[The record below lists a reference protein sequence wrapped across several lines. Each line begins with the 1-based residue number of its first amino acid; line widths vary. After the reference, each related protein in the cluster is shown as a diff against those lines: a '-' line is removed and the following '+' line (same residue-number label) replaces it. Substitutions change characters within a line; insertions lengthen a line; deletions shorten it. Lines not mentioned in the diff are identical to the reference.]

1 MNRRSGSAP
10 KRPAKIVGM
19 GKVVAV
25 VNQKGGVGKTS
36 VTLGLASAARAK
48 GHRALVVDLDPQG
61 ASTWVLGVDADR
73 VKRTAADALASG
85 RNGALRDVVMGSEW
99 GHLVDVAPSGPA
111 LQQHE
116 TSSRSGLETLL
127 SGRSSGRLRR
137 GLEGV
142 SRGYGVVL
150 VDCPPSLG
158 ELTTNALAAA
168 DYALLV
174 VEPTALSL
182 RGVEPVADLI
192 ETVWGRDN
200 RRLDLAG
207 VIVNRMPARG
217 ADATIRYEE
226 LARTVGESAVW
237 EPAIP
242 QRIVVAEAASA
253 RRPIHDLGSRARD
266 VATAFDAL
274 YGQLWQLIKP
284 TRV

>member
-1 MNRRSGSAP
+1 
-10 KRPAKIVGM
+10 M

-36 VTLGLASAARAK
+36 VTLGLASAARAR
-48 GHRALVVDLDPQG
+48 GHQVLVVDLDPQG
-61 ASTWVLGVDADR
+61 ASTWVLGLDAER
-73 VKRTAADALASG
+73 IRRTAADALASG
-85 RNGALRDVVMGSEW
+85 RNGALRDVVVGSEW
-99 GHLVDVAPSGPA
+99 GHLVHVAPSAPA
-111 LQQHE
+111 LQHHE

-127 SGRSSGRLRR
+127 SGKSSVRLRKA
-137 GLEGV
+137 LDGV
-142 SRGYGVVL
+142 QRGYGVVL

-168 DYALLV
+168 DQALLV

-200 RRLDLAG
+200 SRLDLAG

-217 ADATIRYEE
+217 ADATVRYEE

-253 RRPIHDLGSRARD
+253 RRPIHDMGSRGRE
-266 VATAFDAL
+266 VATIFDQL
-274 YGQLWQLIKP
+274 YEQLWQLIKP
-284 TRV
+284 ARA

>member
-1 MNRRSGSAP
+1 
-10 KRPAKIVGM
+10 M